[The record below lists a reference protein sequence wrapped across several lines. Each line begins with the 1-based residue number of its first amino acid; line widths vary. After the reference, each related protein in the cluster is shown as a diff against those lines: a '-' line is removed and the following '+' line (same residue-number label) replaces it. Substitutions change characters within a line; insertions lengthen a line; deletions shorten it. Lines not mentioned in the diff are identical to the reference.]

1 MRIKVTSGGGVAT
14 AYDDGTKMAQT
25 SAILV
30 RVSPPS
36 GGEHYEVRRGFGPS
50 KLHFGL
56 RASWREGNSVVTRV
70 G

>member
-36 GGEHYEVRRGFGPS
+36 GGEYYELRRFGSS

-56 RASWREGNSVVTRV
+56 RSIWSEGVNMVTRV